1 VLPTNG
7 TARFSSGLS
16 VDEFVKK
23 SSVIVYSEA
32 ALREHGEG
40 IAAFARLE
48 GLEAHA
54 RAIEVRLKKER
65 GER

>member
-7 TARFSSGLS
+7 TARFSCGLS

-23 SSVIVYSEA
+23 SSISVYSEA
-32 ALREHGEG
+32 ALKQNAEK
-40 IAAFARLE
+40 IAALARLE

-54 RAIEVRLKKER
+54 RAVEARFKK
-65 GER
+65 